1 MIDLNAVLADI
12 TSPEVSEDKLQKYLQ
27 QINSEITATN
37 VALKISEE
45 NLLKSIPEGHEFR
58 EDIMQLIQNQD
69 AEISKQL
76 TDAILNKLNASI
88 LSSTQEIQNLISQ
101 LDEQAS
107 ALEKANLQQILN
119 TLNGT
124 PTEEQLNSL
133 LQNIQNSLTANQSAL
148 AVQQNRLSQILS
160 STTAEVAEDIKAQI
174 ANTTDENRLQTYQE
188 IVSTLDSQIQENM
201 NAFHAYQQSQ
211 QTESGANVW

>member
-12 TSPEVSEDKLQKYLQ
+12 TSPQVTEDQLQKYLQ
-27 QINSEITATN
+27 QISSEITATN

-69 AEISKQL
+69 AETSKQL
-76 TDAILNKLNASI
+76 TDNVLSKLNASI
-88 LSSTQEIQNLISQ
+88 VTSTQEVQNLITQ

-107 ALEKANLQQILN
+107 ATEKANLQQILN
-119 TLNGT
+119 TIQGV

-133 LQNIQNSLTANQSAL
+133 LQDIQTSITANQSAL
-148 AVQQNRLSQILS
+148 AVQQNRLSQTLT
-160 STTAEVAEDIKAQI
+160 STTAEIAEDIKAQI
-174 ANTTDENRLQTYQE
+174 ANTTDENRLQAYQE
-188 IVSTLDSQIQENM
+188 IVNTLGLQIQESM

-211 QTESGANVW
+211 QTERGANVC